1 MSKVLEG
8 MVRHFSPSKKKPF
21 RCARAPQRARARARS
36 VAPMDAREMAPDEAI
51 RSRQG
56 SPGREDD
63 EGMGDD
69 PRVDPDDRRYDSTHE
84 AEYDPEDDRNVD
96 DVDVDEAYDD
106 DGYSKE
112 EPDEEEDEPGG
123 GFLGLMS
130 YLWMLVALAL
140 FAYLIHKVQQQAS
153 VIKALQRR
161 AASME
166 APGAGTH
173 ETLRPGR
180 GVVGTSRRNQPR
192 CSWM

>member
-1 MSKVLEG
+1 
-8 MVRHFSPSKKKPF
+8 
-21 RCARAPQRARARARS
+21 
-36 VAPMDAREMAPDEAI
+36 MAPDEAR

-123 GFLGLMS
+123 GFLGLVS

-140 FAYLIHKVQQQAS
+140 FAYLIWKVQEQAA
-153 VIKALQRR
+153 VIDKLKRR
-161 AASME
+161 VASME
-166 APGAGTH
+166 TRFGLGPMKPGSAARAH
-173 ETLRPGR
+173 EADEGL
-180 GVVGTSRRNQPR
+180 
-192 CSWM
+192 